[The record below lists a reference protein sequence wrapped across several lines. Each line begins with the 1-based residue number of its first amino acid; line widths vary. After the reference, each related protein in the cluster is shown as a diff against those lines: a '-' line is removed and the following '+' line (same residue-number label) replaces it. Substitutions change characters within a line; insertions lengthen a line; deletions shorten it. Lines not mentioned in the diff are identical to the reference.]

1 MLRTLSSPQLSE
13 LEAFWIAEGGWGEYK
28 QDYRFGQLCSMH
40 ANINRDKKRKQE
52 PYKADDFVMR
62 PKFSQEDEE
71 QDQEQ
76 KVRAQLDAMAGGEGK
91 KKRRKK
97 KA

>member
-1 MLRTLSSPQLSE
+1 MTSPQLSE
-13 LEAFWIAEGGWGEYK
+13 LEAFWTVEGGWGEYK

-40 ANINRDKKRKQE
+40 ANINRNKKSKPE

-62 PKFSQEDEE
+62 PKFSQGDEE

-76 KVRAQLDAMAGGEGK
+76 KVRAQLDSMAGGEGK
-91 KKRRKK
+91 KKRQKK
-97 KA
+97 RTS